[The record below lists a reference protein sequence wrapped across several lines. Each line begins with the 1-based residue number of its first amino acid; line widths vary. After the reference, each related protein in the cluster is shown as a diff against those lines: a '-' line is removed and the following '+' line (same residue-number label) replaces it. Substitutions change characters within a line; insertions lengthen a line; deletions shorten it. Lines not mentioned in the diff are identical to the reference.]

1 MKQYVVSLVRISAGR
16 FLATTLLAAGFGC
29 LFADGVPAGDKLA
42 PGDQIVVRSVT
53 VKEIAEKQFRID
65 SNGEANLPLAGRV
78 HLAGLTVKQAEDTL
92 AQAAHKYYVDPDIAI
107 NVVEFHSEPVS
118 VIGSVG
124 NPGVHDA
131 RGHKTLLEVL
141 SLAGGVKGD
150 AGPILTITRL
160 DDYGPLPLPGA
171 RETASHSI
179 VADVDLKSLLAAKD
193 PAQNIFVQPFDV
205 ISIPHAEMVYVI
217 GNVKKAGGISLGG
230 RESISALE
238 ALSLAEGW
246 DPRAAPSHAHILR
259 LSPDGGVDVG
269 REEIPV
275 DLNKMLKGKQHDVL
289 LHANDILVVPNSTAK
304 GITTRSIEAAL
315 QIATGV
321 LIFH

>member
-1 MKQYVVSLVRISAGR
+1 MRPYHTSPARISVRRHLTGI
-16 FLATTLLAAGFGC
+16 LLVAGFGC
-29 LFADGVPAGDKLA
+29 LFASDVPAGDVLA
-42 PGDQIVVRSVT
+42 PGDQIVVRT
-53 VKEIAEKQFRID
+53 IAVKEVADKQVRIE
-65 SNGEANLPLAGRV
+65 SNGEVNLPLAGRI
-78 HLAGLTVKQAEDTL
+78 HLAGLTVKQAEDAL
-92 AQAAHKYYVDPDIAI
+92 AKATGKYYVNPDIAI

-124 NPGVHDA
+124 TPGVHDA

-141 SLAGGVKGD
+141 SLAGGVKPD

-160 DDYGPLPLPGA
+160 DEYGPLPLPGA
-171 RETASHSI
+171 RQTASHSI
-179 VADVDLKSLLAAKD
+179 VADLDLKSLLAAKD
-193 PAQNIFVQPFDV
+193 PAQNIYVQPFDV
-205 ISIPHAEMVYVI
+205 ISIPHAEMVYVV

-230 RESISALE
+230 RQSISALE
-238 ALSLAEGW
+238 ALAMAEGL

-269 REEIPV
+269 REQIPV
-275 DLNKMLKGKQHDVL
+275 DLSKMLKGKEHDVL

-315 QIATGV
+315 QIGTGI

>member
-1 MKQYVVSLVRISAGR
+1 MKEYDSPAVRTRGFR
-16 FLATTLLAAGFGC
+16 LLAAT
-29 LFADGVPAGDKLA
+29 LLIAGVGRLYGGDATPGDVLA
-42 PGDQIVVRSVT
+42 TGDQIVIRTVA
-53 VKEIAEKQFRID
+53 VKEIADKQFRIGSD
-65 SNGEANLPLAGRV
+65 GEVNLPLAGRV
-78 HLAGLTVKQAEDTL
+78 HLAGMTVKEAEDALTK
-92 AQAAHKYYVDPDIAI
+92 AASKYYVNPDIAI

-141 SLAGGVKGD
+141 SLAGGVKPD

-171 RETASHSI
+171 RRTASHSI

-193 PAQNIFVQPFDV
+193 PSQNIFVQPFDV
-205 ISIPHAEMVYVI
+205 ISIPHAEMVYVV

-238 ALSLAEGW
+238 ALSMAEGW

-259 LSPDGGVDVG
+259 LSPGGTDVG
-269 REEIPV
+269 REQIPIN
-275 DLNKMLKGKQHDVL
+275 LAKMLNGKEHDVL

-304 GITTRSIEAAL
+304 SITARSIEAAL
-315 QIATGV
+315 QIATGI